1 MPAFKPKNI
10 KKIII
15 SKKNI
20 TTLDGKHKEIID
32 SFYNDKEEQLPI
44 LREEKNK
51 WYVYSDFFSG
61 YGFTH
66 NIAVVFCHCELNLKT
81 FVSNWWIIFPLLH
94 QYLQQLHLHRP
105 LF

>member
-32 SFYNDKEEQLPI
+32 LFNNDKEEQIPI
-44 LREEKNK
+44 LNEEKKSICQRLKEN
-51 WYVYSDFFSG
+51 
-61 YGFTH
+61 
-66 NIAVVFCHCELNLKT
+66 NLTIDERLDLCDKL
-81 FVSNWWIIFPLLH
+81 VEIKKKI
-94 QYLQQLHLHRP
+94 
-105 LF
+105 